1 MAESSL
7 AHYDVIVAGAGPV
20 GLTLAIDLGRRGVRC
35 LIMERNPTTAPWPK
49 MDRCNARTM
58 EFYRRIGIV
67 DRVRALGYP
76 ADNPMDVFL
85 TTRLSDPPIAV
96 LKYPSVAERRKQ
108 IAVSPNGS
116 FLLEPY
122 QLVSQNKVE
131 PLLKEVA
138 ESTPNV
144 TVRYG
149 CELVDFAQDDDGV
162 TVYARTV
169 EGVDRTLLGTYLAG
183 CDGGRSTVRKKL
195 GIKLEGRGNIQD
207 TVQVIFWSND
217 LYERI
222 ATGKGR
228 HYAFTDPGAST
239 LVAQG
244 DRKEFTLHSLFPPDT
259 DFEPVIRDLIGFSCH
274 FEIRHVVP
282 WRQHLLVADRYRDGR
297 VFLAGDA
304 IHLVIPTGGL
314 GMNTGVGDAFDLSW
328 KLAGVIH
335 GWGGQGLLD
344 AYEQERRPIG
354 LRNRDAAGWA
364 AAGVPIWR
372 TLVRPEVYDDTPAG
386 EALRKE
392 LATSFVINHSR
403 MHGMVG
409 VEAGYSYAGSPLIA
423 DEPGNVAEWE
433 NSSYTPHA
441 RPGVRI
447 PHMWLADGRAIQ
459 DVLGDDYTLL
469 DLRGDC
475 DTRALEK
482 AFRARGAPL
491 KILHLNEP
499 RVRGVYGASVF
510 LLRPDLHIAWRG
522 DGPPPDAPALVALA
536 TGWRNTASAAT

>member
-1 MAESSL
+1 
-7 AHYDVIVAGAGPV
+7 
-20 GLTLAIDLGRRGVRC
+20 
-35 LIMERNPTTAPWPK
+35 
-49 MDRCNARTM
+49 
-58 EFYRRIGIV
+58 
-67 DRVRALGYP
+67 
-76 ADNPMDVFL
+76 
-85 TTRLSDPPIAV
+85 
-96 LKYPSVAERRKQ
+96 
-108 IAVSPNGS
+108 
-116 FLLEPY
+116 
-122 QLVSQNKVE
+122 
-131 PLLKEVA
+131 
-138 ESTPNV
+138 
-144 TVRYG
+144 
-149 CELVDFAQDDDGV
+149 
-162 TVYARTV
+162 
-169 EGVDRTLLGTYLAG
+169 
-183 CDGGRSTVRKKL
+183 
-195 GIKLEGRGNIQD
+195 
-207 TVQVIFWSND
+207 
-217 LYERI
+217 
-222 ATGKGR
+222 
-228 HYAFTDPGAST
+228 
-239 LVAQG
+239 
-244 DRKEFTLHSLFPPDT
+244 LFPPDT

-335 GWGGQGLLD
+335 GWGGPGLLD

-354 LRNRDAAGWA
+354 LRNRNAAGWA

-372 TLVRPEVYDDTPAG
+372 ALVRPEVYDDTPAG

-447 PHMWLADGRAIQ
+447 PHMWLDDGRAIQ

-475 DTRALEK
+475 DTRALEE
-482 AFRARGAPL
+482 AFRARGVPL

-510 LLRPDLHIAWRG
+510 LLRPDLHIVWRG

-536 TGWRNTASAAT
+536 TGWRNTASAAA